1 MQEVVRRL
9 QELVAL
15 DTVSSRTNAPF
26 VEPLRR
32 ELDRRGFRTQLQSY
46 TDARGVE
53 KHNLIAIGG
62 PDPSGK
68 GEGGLAFVGH
78 TDTVPYD
85 PAWGEALRLTEKEG
99 RLYGRGSADTKAFV
113 AAVLVALDG
122 LQLET
127 LARPLLLIFTADE
140 EVGCV
145 GAKHLADAGLVRPA
159 HAIVG
164 EPTELVPIRAHKGYW
179 LGELEVEGQEGHS
192 AYPHVGRNAILDA
205 ARLLERIRAI
215 GEELKADRDDTFDP
229 PWTTL
234 NVGLIEGGKARNI
247 IPGSCRFPLEWRPVP
262 GRDAGRVARL
272 VERELAKLRAEEPGF
287 AASFTVHREDDGVI
301 TPKDAAI
308 VRWLEGATG
317 HGART
322 IPFGTELPYLTA
334 LGAQGCV
341 CGPGDIRVAHKTGEY
356 VPQEALE
363 RAVQLYKDAIEQFCR
378 A

>member
-1 MQEVVRRL
+1 MEEVVRRL
-9 QELVAL
+9 EELVAL

-26 VEPLRR
+26 VEPLQR
-32 ELDRRGFRTQLQSY
+32 ELAGRGFRTQLQSY

-62 PDPSGK
+62 PDPSGT
-68 GEGGLAFVGH
+68 GAGGLAFVGH

-85 PAWGEALRLTEKEG
+85 PAWRDALRLTEKEG

-113 AAVLVALDG
+113 AAVLVATEGVELS
-122 LQLET
+122 T
-127 LARPLLLIFTADE
+127 LKRPLLLIFTADE

-179 LGELEVEGQEGHS
+179 LGEIEVHGQEGHS

-205 ARLLERIRAI
+205 ARLLERIRLLQA
-215 GEELKADRDDTFDP
+215 ELEGDRDETFDP

-247 IPGSCRFPLEWRPVP
+247 IPGLCRFPLEWRPVP

-272 VERELAKLRAEEPGF
+272 VERELAALRAEAPGF
-287 AASFTVHREDDGVI
+287 HATFTVHREDDGVI
-301 TPKDAAI
+301 TPKDAPI
-308 VRWLEGATG
+308 VKWLEAATG
-317 HGART
+317 HGAQT

-356 VPQEALE
+356 VPQAALE
-363 RAVQLYKDAIEQFCR
+363 RAVALYRDAIDAFCR
-378 A
+378 T